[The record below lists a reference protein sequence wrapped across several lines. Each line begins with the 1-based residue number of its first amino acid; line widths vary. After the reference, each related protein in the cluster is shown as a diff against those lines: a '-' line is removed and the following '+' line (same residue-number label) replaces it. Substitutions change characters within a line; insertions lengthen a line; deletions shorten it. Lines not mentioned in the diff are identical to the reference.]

1 MRTKSYKNTDLDK
14 NWLLLDAKDE
24 TLGRLSS
31 KIASILMGKNKAQY
45 TPHNDLGDYVV
56 VVNAEKIKVTGNKNT
71 QKRYYRHTGYP
82 GGLKSSTFSEIIEKD
97 PENIILKAVKGMLPK
112 NALGRQLFTKLKVYP
127 GPNHPH
133 EAQKPQELTLNTIPN
148 GDK

>member
-1 MRTKSYKNTDLDK
+1 MRTKSYKNTDLDN

-56 VVNAEKIKVTGNKNT
+56 VVNAEKIKVTGNKDI
-71 QKRYYRHTGYP
+71 QKKYYKHTGYP
-82 GGLKSSTFSEIIEKD
+82 GGLKSSTFSEIIEKN
-97 PENIILKAVKGMLPK
+97 PENVILKAVKGMLPK
-112 NALGRQLFTKLKVYP
+112 NKLSSSMISKLKVYE
-127 GPNHPH
+127 GDNHPH
-133 EAQKPQELTLNTIPN
+133 AGQNPIKIEL
-148 GDK
+148 

>member
-1 MRTKSYKNTDLDK
+1 MRTKSYKNTDLDN

-112 NALGRQLFTKLKVYP
+112 NKLSNSMISKLKIYA
-127 GPNHPH
+127 GDNHPH
-133 EAQKPQELTLNTIPN
+133 AGQNPIKIEL
-148 GDK
+148 